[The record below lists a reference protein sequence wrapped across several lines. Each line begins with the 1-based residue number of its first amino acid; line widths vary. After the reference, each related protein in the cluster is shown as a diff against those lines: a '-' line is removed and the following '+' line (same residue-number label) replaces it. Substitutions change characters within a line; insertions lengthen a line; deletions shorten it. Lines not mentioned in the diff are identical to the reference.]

1 MLGVS
6 SKAILPISMSSFQGN
21 CLQINDLNQRPS
33 IQCGGASPAKSQPVR
48 DNQFHQIVDHVR
60 KRHRSSKPTWL
71 LALEI
76 VAGTMVGSLFLI
88 AALAALQRC
97 NNKSSIIIPWKK
109 SASLSHYSIYSNV
122 IGSSPDSVVYKGTMK
137 GGPEI
142 AVISLFVKEEHWT
155 GYLELFFQRE
165 VAELARLNHEN
176 TGKLLGYCKE
186 SNMFLRMLVFD
197 YASNGTLHEHLH
209 CLLNTE
215 LKILLYIKRLLNTLK
230 IIMPDP
236 FKECSSS
243 VFTQF
248 DYIISEAVM
257 TPVPK
262 ATTLTLQQRL
272 QRCGSV
278 IELLSEVCSDED
290 VNVAGRVGQRSFSM
304 WQAWFEARQ
313 MQQSISSPVN
323 RSTVRWEKPLE
334 GWIKCNVDAAIYTG
348 VALLESIKLAVQ
360 RGYDRVVFESDSQT
374 LVNSIYAR
382 H

>member
-1 MLGVS
+1 
-6 SKAILPISMSSFQGN
+6 
-21 CLQINDLNQRPS
+21 
-33 IQCGGASPAKSQPVR
+33 
-48 DNQFHQIVDHVR
+48 
-60 KRHRSSKPTWL
+60 
-71 LALEI
+71 
-76 VAGTMVGSLFLI
+76 
-88 AALAALQRC
+88 
-97 NNKSSIIIPWKK
+97 
-109 SASLSHYSIYSNV
+109 
-122 IGSSPDSVVYKGTMK
+122 MK

-290 VNVAGRVGQRSFSM
+290 VNVAGRVAVHLWCEMIMLLMRFGLDNDRSLCGKLGL
-304 WQAWFEARQ
+304 
-313 MQQSISSPVN
+313 
-323 RSTVRWEKPLE
+323 KP
-334 GWIKCNVDAAIYTG
+334 
-348 VALLESIKLAVQ
+348 
-360 RGYDRVVFESDSQT
+360 DRCSRASVH
-374 LVNSIYAR
+374 L
-382 H
+382 